1 MINRESWKTIKPF
14 LTNKGCFHNSDILHR
29 EDNEMMTDD
38 KRLAKFFNK
47 HYINIEERS
56 SGLKPEKTVFHNE
69 GFDKRIT
76 LHNIIRN
83 YENHSSIRKIKNNMS
98 VKSHLS
104 SDSTLTTSRQVNS
117 NELNL
122 ILKSLSTKRRLARIN
137 YQQNL

>member
-1 MINRESWKTIKPF
+1 
-14 LTNKGCFHNSDILHR
+14 
-29 EDNEMMTDD
+29 MMTDD

-47 HYINIEERS
+47 HYINIVERP

-69 GFDKRIT
+69 GFDKRII

-83 YENHSSIRKIKNNMS
+83 YENHSSIMKIKNNMS

-104 SDSTLTTSRQVNS
+104 SDSFLTTSRQVNS